1 MNGNEILTHAVP
13 IWFAGSTSMPD
24 EYAEFDADFSAEN
37 TGKFEFYIAA
47 GSEYSLY
54 LDGRLIGFGQYQDY
68 PGRLIYDTLT
78 FDAEAGEHTLRVIA
92 WHWGVDSFTHTKR
105 PPYVIFGLRG
115 TAGEQALVS
124 SETRPRG
131 VRRDMSLIKII
142 LSRHSWDS
150 AANTAPQ
157 MPPTKKIPL
166 SRRRCARPSEHRTAH
181 MCCSRAR

>member
-92 WHWGVDSFTHTKR
+92 WHWGVDSFTHTKH
-105 PPYVIFGLRG
+105 PPYVIFR
-115 TAGEQALVS
+115 A
-124 SETRPRG
+124 
-131 VRRDMSLIKII
+131 
-142 LSRHSWDS
+142 SRHGGRAGARLVGKHAL
-150 AANTAPQ
+150 AACAG
-157 MPPTKKIPL
+157 ICPL
-166 SRRRCARPSEHRTAH
+166 
-181 MCCSRAR
+181 